1 MLPWHH
7 YQVTKIKTKYVQFKV
22 TKYTT
27 EPKVICLYE
36 NMLNKQKNYVVL
48 NIFTLEFQANRILS
62 FIGVKIFSTV
72 AFITL
77 KLALKVHNV

>member
-1 MLPWHH
+1 MI
-7 YQVTKIKTKYVQFKV
+7 KIKTKYVLFKV

-27 EPKVICLYE
+27 EPKVTCLHE

-48 NIFTLEFQANRILS
+48 SIFTLECQANRILA
-62 FIGVKIFSTV
+62 FIGVKIVSTV

-77 KLALKVHNV
+77 KLALKVRNV